1 MDTGLITLALPI
13 ALAIIM
19 MGIGLELSL
28 QDFKRVV
35 KYPKAVFI
43 ALFCQLVILTA
54 VAFIITQVLHL
65 PPLLAIGMMLLAAS
79 PGGSTAN
86 LYSYLFKG
94 DVALNI
100 SLTALNS
107 IIAVVS
113 LPFIVNLASQYFMP
127 GSEQLSLQ
135 FSKIIQVF
143 ALVILPVGIGM
154 IIRHFAPLFAK
165 RMNKPVRIFSV
176 IILVLV
182 IIGALLKEK
191 SHILDYIQDV
201 GLATAIF
208 CVASLSIG
216 YMVPRLFN
224 IPVAQ
229 ARASAFEIGIHN
241 STLAMTIALSIMA
254 NTTVA
259 VPAAVYSI
267 FMFIFGAI
275 FGFIITRVK

>member
-1 MDTGLITLALPI
+1 
-13 ALAIIM
+13 
-19 MGIGLELSL
+19 
-28 QDFKRVV
+28 
-35 KYPKAVFI
+35 
-43 ALFCQLVILTA
+43 
-54 VAFIITQVLHL
+54 
-65 PPLLAIGMMLLAAS
+65 
-79 PGGSTAN
+79 
-86 LYSYLFKG
+86 
-94 DVALNI
+94 
-100 SLTALNS
+100 
-107 IIAVVS
+107 
-113 LPFIVNLASQYFMP
+113 
-127 GSEQLSLQ
+127 
-135 FSKIIQVF
+135 
-143 ALVILPVGIGM
+143 
-154 IIRHFAPLFAK
+154 
-165 RMNKPVRIFSV
+165 
-176 IILVLV
+176 LV

-229 ARASAFEIGIHN
+229 ARAIAFEIGIHN

-267 FMFIFGAI
+267 FMFIFAAI

>member
-224 IPVAQ
+224 IPVSQ

-267 FMFIFGAI
+267 FMFIFAAI

>member
-19 MGIGLELSL
+19 MGIGLELTL
-28 QDFKRVV
+28 HDFKRVV
-35 KYPKAVFI
+35 KYPKAVMV
-43 ALFCQLVILTA
+43 ALFCQLVILT
-54 VAFIITQVLHL
+54 VIAFVITQVLKL

-86 LYSYLFKG
+86 LYSFLFKG

-100 SLTALNS
+100 TLTALNS

-113 LPFIVNLASQYFMP
+113 LPFIVNWASQYFMP

-135 FSKIIQVF
+135 FSKVIQVF
-143 ALVILPVGIGM
+143 ALVILPVSVGM

-176 IILVLV
+176 LILALV
-182 IIGALLKEK
+182 IVGALFKEK
-191 SHILDYIQDV
+191 AHLLDYIQDV
-201 GLATAIF
+201 GLAAAIF
-208 CVASLSIG
+208 CILSLTIG
-216 YMVPRLFN
+216 YMVPRLLN

-259 VPAAVYSI
+259 IPAAVYSI
-267 FMFIFGAI
+267 FMFIFAAI
-275 FGFIITRVK
+275 FGVIITRNK

>member
-224 IPVAQ
+224 TPVAQ